1 MLVLLHHRGELF
13 DADAPVAVGVHVT
26 YDGVD
31 ALGETPDAAKVG
43 EASADAVVGVELLPS
58 PPVLAPAH
66 VGALENAHELVLG
79 QRAVV
84 VDVEEPPREV
94 YVVAASSPGAKLRQA
109 DDVLEDTHLT
119 VAREV
124 EELHEPREERVA
136 SLDVELARE
145 LAEVDVPVPVG
156 VRLAIQLQHRADG
169 AARASQSLRVEAG
182 GGAVVR
188 EMIRAG
194 SIRRGDEPAEGDIG
208 RSPGDGDAPLA
219 SPPSASGQPR
229 TFPSRRRPMSRR
241 RSRSF
246 PWWAP
251 RGWTC
256 RRCRRENS
264 TRQRLRLW
272 SSLGGAKL

>member
-1 MLVLLHHRGELF
+1 MHSNGVIEFSEAQTAELTSIVAAVQQ
-13 DADAPVAVGVHVT
+13 ADA
-26 YDGVD
+26 
-31 ALGETPDAAKVG
+31 ALAAA
-43 EASADAVVGVELLPS
+43 EAARVRA
-58 PPVLAPAH
+58 LA
-66 VGALENAHELVLG
+66 
-79 QRAVV
+79 RA
-84 VDVEEPPREV
+84 
-94 YVVAASSPGAKLRQA
+94 G
-109 DDVLEDTHLT
+109 
-119 VAREV
+119 
-124 EELHEPREERVA
+124 
-136 SLDVELARE
+136 ELARE

-156 VRLAIQLQHRADG
+156 VSLAIQLQHRADG

-188 EMIRAG
+188 ERCVAG
-194 SIRRGDEPAEGDIG
+194 LIRRGDEPAEGDIG

-229 TFPSRRRPMSRR
+229 TFPSRRRRPMSRR

-272 SSLGGAKL
+272 SSLGVAKL